1 MGPARESV
9 KSGVSLKSRTVND
22 QAVDEYKFAALMKG
36 NALPTV
42 KDVIGNCF
50 FVRNSLMY
58 STEKYLHE
66 RPKFNVC
73 KNEVVDKTEAVWEKS
88 SLPTIGRK
96 SMETKLRN
104 VFEKYVVM
112 RARRTGSGKLQFE
125 NLFDVSACKCNH
137 IEIVKSGKLC
147 CKCPRQSQIL
157 VQGKMRLY
165 ELSE

>member
-1 MGPARESV
+1 MRLSKPVRALAAWYCCNTTVPSTPNFALQLSGMGPARESV

-42 KDVIGNCF
+42 KDVIGDCF

-73 KNEVVDKTEAVWEKS
+73 KNEVVDKTEAV
-88 SLPTIGRK
+88 
-96 SMETKLRN
+96 
-104 VFEKYVVM
+104 
-112 RARRTGSGKLQFE
+112 
-125 NLFDVSACKCNH
+125 
-137 IEIVKSGKLC
+137 
-147 CKCPRQSQIL
+147 
-157 VQGKMRLY
+157 
-165 ELSE
+165 

>member
-42 KDVIGNCF
+42 KDVIGDCF
-50 FVRNSLMY
+50 FVGNSLMY
-58 STEKYLHE
+58 STEKYLHK

-73 KNEVVDKTEAVWEKS
+73 KDEVVDKTEAVWEKS

-96 SMETKLRN
+96 SMKTKLRN
-104 VFEKYVVM
+104 VFKKYALM

-125 NLFDVSACKCNH
+125 NLFHVSACKCNH
-137 IEIVKSGKLC
+137 VETVKSGKLC
-147 CKCPRQSQIL
+147 CKCLCQSQIL
-157 VQGKMRLY
+157 VQGKMCLY
-165 ELSE
+165 EHSE